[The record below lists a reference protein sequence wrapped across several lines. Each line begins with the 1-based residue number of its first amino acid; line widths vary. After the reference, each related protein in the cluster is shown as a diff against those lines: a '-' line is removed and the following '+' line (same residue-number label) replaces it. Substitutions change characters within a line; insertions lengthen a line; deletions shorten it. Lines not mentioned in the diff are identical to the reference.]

1 MHAALGRVDVI
12 CKRDYDLVIA
22 VVVLQGDLGL
32 GVGSFAL
39 HVDYLVVQRRFV
51 VVYERNEL
59 ADAAGVAHLVLLL
72 LALALVLGGDVKAA
86 VEEGLL
92 AHARVQRVVVIDRVV
107 EHPGVG
113 LEADCR
119 AGAVGFAD
127 DAHLLRD
134 VAARELHLVDLAV
147 FVDVHDEP
155 LAHCVYDR
163 CADAVQAAG
172 HLVASAAELAAGVQH
187 GENDLERALAGLLLD
202 IHGDAAAVIAHADN
216 IARLDDDLDAVAV
229 AGQRLVDGVIDDLVH
244 KVVQTRRR
252 RRADV
257 HARTLSDRLKPFEHL
272 DLRCV
277 IFLRYLLVNIRHFL
291 SPFIVICSA
300 FEKASSYIP
309 LFPGKTCTFPY
320 KFF

>member
-1 MHAALGRVDVI
+1 M
-12 CKRDYDLVIA
+12 
-22 VVVLQGDLGL
+22 
-32 GVGSFAL
+32 
-39 HVDYLVVQRRFV
+39 
-51 VVYERNEL
+51 
-59 ADAAGVAHLVLLL
+59 
-72 LALALVLGGDVKAA
+72 
-86 VEEGLL
+86 
-92 AHARVQRVVVIDRVV
+92 
-107 EHPGVG
+107 
-113 LEADCR
+113 
-119 AGAVGFAD
+119 
-127 DAHLLRD
+127 
-134 VAARELHLVDLAV
+134 
-147 FVDVHDEP
+147 
-155 LAHCVYDR
+155 
-163 CADAVQAAG
+163 QAAG
-172 HLVASAAELAAGVQH
+172 HLVTSAAELAACVQH

-202 IHGDAAAVIAHADN
+202 IHGDAAAVVAHADN
-216 IARLDDDLDAVAV
+216 IARLDDDLDMVAV

-257 HARTLSDRLKPFEHL
+257 HARALSDRFKPFEHL